1 MPRYTHSVRTAG
13 PFVVIT
19 NKKTEVNRYINPE
32 QVVSF
37 EERTEDTILLA
48 LSNGEL
54 LQLNEVS
61 LNDLFYRITEARRFQ

>member
-1 MPRYTHSVRTAG
+1 MPRYAHSVRTAG